1 MLNIGDA
8 VDTPATHSYV
18 DWHLNGGKMAPSGLI
33 SNESDSLDMKIS
45 SGNTFVDF
53 FKSIVG
59 LQSSVSLEGYMK
71 KAESDDVV
79 MFSESP
85 RAASW
90 IPLPVS
96 RVRSLEYFGREFI
109 PDGVCAKVRLI
120 L

>member
-1 MLNIGDA
+1 MA
-8 VDTPATHSYV
+8 V
-18 DWHLNGGKMAPSGLI
+18 SGLI
-33 SNESDSLDMKIS
+33 SNESDSIDMKLG

-53 FKSIVG
+53 FKSIFG
-59 LQSSVSLEGYMK
+59 LQSPVSVEGYMK
-71 KAESDDVV
+71 KADSDDIV

-90 IPLPVS
+90 VPLPVR

-109 PDGVCAKVRLI
+109 PDGVCAKVRLT